1 MKKILI
7 TGGPSTGK
15 TSLVS
20 ELKKHGFY
28 GFDEI
33 SRELT
38 QRMRNEG
45 IEQYFLNNP
54 IKFSKELFKLRFKQ
68 YGQKV
73 DNFNFMVYDRGPIDV
88 LAYLDFKKLK
98 FLQILLIN
106 QKKYLMI
113 IFLF

>member
-28 GFDEI
+28 SFDEI

-54 IKFSKELFKLRFKQ
+54 IEFSKELFKLRFKQ
-68 YGQKV
+68 YEKEV
-73 DNFNFMVYDRGPIDV
+73 DTFNFIVYDRGPIDV
-88 LAYLDFKKLK
+88 LAYLDFKKIEIPTGMLC
-98 FLQILLIN
+98 I
-106 QKKYLMI
+106 
-113 IFLF
+113 